1 MSTSADYYVAV
12 HQDGAPSTSS
22 ASAQGHAEIAQ
33 LWKASR
39 ASDKAGE
46 TRTFYGVAGD
56 QTVVA
61 VGLGKSTPASNK
73 TDDAVKEQARRT
85 AAVATHALKAAG
97 SKKFLIDPLSSP
109 HAAAVGSTL
118 ASFEWNLKTTSS
130 AKAKLEPVEIGLLG
144 ESKPST
150 LASESGQ
157 DGRIPLD
164 WETGKVYGEAQ
175 NMARLLKE
183 TPANRMTPT
192 IFCDF
197 AKEKFEGIA
206 NVTIEAHDLAWAEE
220 RKMGSFISVSRGSD
234 EPLRF
239 LELHYKG
246 AKDKNEKPIAFVGKG
261 ITFDSGGISLKP
273 GAAMKEMRADMGGAA
288 CTLSAAWAIAKLQ
301 IPINLVL
308 CIPLTENMPSGKATK
323 PGDVVIASNGV
334 SIEVDNTD
342 AEGRLALAD
351 ALYYATS
358 EFKPSTVIDVATL
371 TGAMMI
377 ALGNQYTGVFT
388 NSDSLWSEL
397 DAAANAERDR
407 VWRMPLD
414 EGYMSQINGTGMDL
428 CNTGGRLGG
437 SCTAAIFLKR
447 FVDGLIVDG
456 SDNENQDDLIRWA
469 HVDIAGTMDLARG
482 DGGYNLAGMT
492 GRSTRALI
500 EFARRSAK

>member
-1 MSTSADYYVAV
+1 MSTSADYYVAIQ
-12 HQDGAPSTSS
+12 QDGTPSTSASS
-22 ASAQGHAEIAQ
+22 AASEIPQ

-39 ASDKAGE
+39 ATEKD
-46 TRTFYGVAGD
+46 TRVFYGVDGD
-56 QTVVA
+56 KTVVA
-61 VGLGKSTPASNK
+61 VGLGKGQTSKDEN
-73 TDDAVKEQARRT
+73 VLKEQARRT

-97 SKKFLIDPLSSP
+97 SKKFLIDPLSSS
-109 HAAAVGSTL
+109 HAAATGATL
-118 ASFEWNLKTTSS
+118 ASFAWNLKTTSA
-130 AKAKLEPVEIGLLG
+130 AKSKLELVEIGLLG
-144 ESKPST
+144 QDVKPS
-150 LASESGQ
+150 LESETGK

-197 AKEKFEGIA
+197 AKKKFEGIA
-206 NVTIEAHDLAWAEE
+206 NVTMEAHDLAWAEE
-220 RKMGSFISVSRGSD
+220 QKMGSFISVSRGSD

-246 AKDKNEKPIAFVGKG
+246 AKDQNEKPIALVGKG

-288 CTLSAAWAIAKLQ
+288 ATLSAAWAIAKLQ
-301 IPINLVL
+301 IPVNLVL

-323 PGDVVIASNGV
+323 PGDVVVASNGV
-334 SIEVDNTD
+334 TIEVDNTD

-351 ALYYATS
+351 ALYYAS
-358 EFKPSTVIDVATL
+358 SKFSPSTVIDVATL

-377 ALGNQYTGVFT
+377 ACGNQFSGVFT

-397 DAAANAERDR
+397 DAAGNSERDR

-414 EGYMSQINGTGMDL
+414 EGYMPQIAGTAMDL

-437 SCTAAIFLKR
+437 ACTAAIFLKR

-456 SDNENQDDLIRWA
+456 SDNENQEGLIRWA
-469 HVDIAGTMDLARG
+469 HIDIAGTMDLASG

-492 GRSTRALI
+492 GRGTRTLI
-500 EFARRSAK
+500 EVVRRSAKA